1 METELNSLHTVDL
14 TKFAADLFNC
24 IPTLCPYH
32 KVCVIKVLIYEAYNM
47 QKLIFSIFQLK
58 SDSWNLISALLLW
71 RLFILKSKFLFLF
84 VVRVVAIMR

>member
-14 TKFAADLFNC
+14 TKFAADFFNC

-32 KVCVIKVLIYEAYNM
+32 KVCVIKVLIYEVYNL

-58 SDSWNLISALLLW
+58 SDSRNLMKCFVTLEALYTE
-71 RLFILKSKFLFLF
+71 
-84 VVRVVAIMR
+84 V